1 MGYIPKPGK
10 LGPFIADLKK
20 NAKIAFSESLVE
32 RISSSGDTTGTP
44 FYHWRWKQR
53 SLADVVVW
61 PKSEEDLSFIL
72 KIANKHNIPITPRG
86 AGSCYYGSGA
96 PTMGGVVLDTKQMKS
111 FKIDKIHQTVT
122 TQAGICFA
130 PLMDALDQSGLL
142 LPSFPT
148 SALTSTVGGW
158 IGTGAKMGI
167 GTFQNGPMI
176 DQVLQLRV
184 VTPTG
189 EVQTLTDRKD
199 FEIYF
204 GTNGI
209 FGVISDVTIK
219 LLPKTEQT
227 PLFFGFNSLEDIL
240 STVEVLAK
248 ETNVFV
254 IRFSD
259 VQHEVRCSGFSIYS
273 HYLFVVL
280 SGPKEQQEK
289 DLKIINDT
297 VKQRS
302 GVYLGEE
309 FSHRTWQDY
318 LKYEMKVKLETP
330 VQMLQQIYLPFSKCH
345 EIIELFEKLAVE
357 RDLNHCYY
365 GLINKD
371 MNVRIALYTPTDNA
385 YWVHFLSSKAVA
397 HRVVKAL
404 YSRGGR
410 IYTYGLQNSIYL
422 HKFEGKKKRLWQ
434 IEKKK
439 RDPKFILNPL
449 KVVES
454 KMTFSRVNWMFE
466 LNMLWRK
473 IAAKRGKAEKILEID
488 IPHNKM
494 CREKY
499 LGKR

>member
-1 MGYIPKPGK
+1 MGYLPKAGK
-10 LGPFIADLKK
+10 LSPFIADLKANK
-20 NAKIAFSESLVE
+20 NIAFSESLVE

-44 FYHWRWKQR
+44 FYHWRWKKR

-61 PKSEEDLSFIL
+61 PKNEEDLSYIL
-72 KIANKHNIPITPRG
+72 KIANKHSMPITPRG

-96 PTMGGVVLDTKQMKS
+96 PAMGGVVLDTKRMKA
-111 FKIDKIHQTVT
+111 FKIDKVHQTVT
-122 TQAGICFA
+122 TQVGICFA
-130 PLMDALDQSGLL
+130 PLMDALDQEGLL

-176 DQVLQLRV
+176 DQVVQMRV
-184 VTPTG
+184 VSASG
-189 EVQTLTDRKD
+189 DVQTLIDRKD
-199 FEIYF
+199 FEIFF

-209 FGVISDVTIK
+209 FGIISEVTLK
-219 LLPKTEQT
+219 VLTKTEQS

-240 STVEVLAK
+240 NTVETLAK

-280 SGPKEQQEK
+280 SGPKEQNEK
-289 DLKIINDT
+289 DLKT
-297 VKQRS
+297 VTEAVEQRS
-302 GVYLGEE
+302 GVYLGDE
-309 FSHRTWQDY
+309 FSYRTWQDY

-345 EIIELFEKLAVE
+345 EIIEIFEKLAVE

-371 MNVRIALYTPTDNA
+371 MKVRIALYTPTDNA

-397 HRVVKAL
+397 HRVVKAV
-404 YSRGGR
+404 YSRQGR
-410 IYTYGLQNSIYL
+410 IYTYGLQNSLYL
-422 HKFEGKKKRLWQ
+422 HHFEGKKKRQWRK
-434 IEKKK
+434 EKKK
-439 RDPKFILNPL
+439 RDPKCILNPL

-466 LNMLWRK
+466 LNMLWRR
-473 IAAKRGKAEKILEID
+473 IAAKRGRAEKILEID
-488 IPHNKM
+488 IPHNKT